1 MEEFITYLSTQI
13 NEGNAEIA
21 RLEADSRVDDA
32 AFAKVRT
39 NIYDVCKTVC
49 LALVDR
55 PGFGINAVQA
65 RFEGFKSSWG
75 TALEKAREHGDAR
88 AIAVEETK
96 LAALD
101 DVIAHFPGGE

>member
-1 MEEFITYLSTQI
+1 MDGFIEYLSGRI
-13 NEGNAEIA
+13 EEGKAEIA

-39 NIYDVCKTVC
+39 NIYDVCKTVT

-55 PGFGINAVQA
+55 PGFGISAVQA
-65 RFEGFKSSWG
+65 RFEGFKASWG
-75 TALEKAREHGDAR
+75 TALEKAREHDDAK

-96 LAALD
+96 LSALA
-101 DVIAHFPGGE
+101 DVTDHFQEVR